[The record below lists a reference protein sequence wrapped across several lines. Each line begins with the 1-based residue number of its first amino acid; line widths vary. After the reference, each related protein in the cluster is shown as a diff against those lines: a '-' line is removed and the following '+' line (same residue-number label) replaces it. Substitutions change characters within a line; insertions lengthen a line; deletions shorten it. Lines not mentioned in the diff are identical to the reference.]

1 MKTKG
6 INVKKPRNPDARNS
20 SSTFMLYIAA
30 SYSTSIALSRMA
42 LISLCLLLLCSIL
55 PCFAAKFRLG
65 GSDVAFVGSSLH
77 QYHSPTTTQF
87 FVSPISSSST
97 SRQHHH
103 SIHYYDTNRR
113 IRARQSLTQKQ
124 RAATSSDDDNSH
136 NDDNDTSSTNTTTG
150 GVRARVRQSV
160 TAASQRVQNLVLS
173 KSSKTGVP
181 GIITDGSPI
190 ADILIDA
197 GVNAAELAR
206 EEVRSAALN
215 VLQRGGS
222 PDNKQQQLSQSQKLE
237 TQARIEADATIA
249 MDTISLAKTSVA
261 DAFDAAESA
270 LLAVE
275 NEVKRV
281 RQELNDA
288 KKDATLGLA
297 VAEKAASEAKLKAR
311 MITEMALKES
321 LKEEEIFDD
330 GEEGEIE
337 KGVQRLSI
345 TNEEEDAD
353 ANAGGENAQ
362 MLKPDETL
370 IVTIPKSESED
381 KDTNKA
387 EEEGG
392 GGISGKWSE
401 SDFDLVTDLSYEDVD
416 YTLTDMAPPFISEDE
431 CLVPGE
437 PVVRVEKA
445 PQNSRRIFA
454 GIDIPVSVDDV
465 WKLLTDYPNLQKV
478 VPNLVVNEVLELY
491 EGGEGK
497 ITVDDTLSA
506 DKQCQLLAN
515 HMKGAVL
522 KQVGGAKVVGINFSA
537 RTTLE
542 VREWPTGMPDFAH
555 FEDEMYEG
563 KSRSARVRESKGREL
578 TRYVF
583 PRPFALS
590 TLPHKD
596 ISMQSIEND
605 DGEFRMYQGVWRMQ
619 PLVGC
624 APPGQSAMRLTY
636 AVEVSPRPYL
646 PVALVEGRIAQDLCA
661 NLKAIRNIFEA
672 MDSASVEDR

>member
-1 MKTKG
+1 
-6 INVKKPRNPDARNS
+6 
-20 SSTFMLYIAA
+20 MLAA

-42 LISLCLLLLCSIL
+42 LISLCLLLCSIL
-55 PCFAAKFRLG
+55 PCFAAKFRVG
-65 GSDVAFVGSSLH
+65 GSEVVAFVGSQHKH
-77 QYHSPTTTQF
+77 QYHTPTFTTQF
-87 FVSPISSSST
+87 VLPISSSSSS

-136 NDDNDTSSTNTTTG
+136 NDDNDTSSTTTTTG

-190 ADILIDA
+190 ADLLIDA

-215 VLQRGGS
+215 VLQRGRS
-222 PDNKQQQLSQSQKLE
+222 PDNKQQQLKSQSQKLE

-275 NEVKRV
+275 KEVKRV

-321 LKEEEIFDD
+321 LKEEEIFD
-330 GEEGEIE
+330 GEREVD
-337 KGVQRLSI
+337 GVQRSSI
-345 TNEEEDAD
+345 TNDEEEDAND
-353 ANAGGENAQ
+353 AGGENAQ

-370 IVTIPKSESED
+370 IVTIPKSESEE

-387 EEEGG
+387 EEEG

-401 SDFDLVTDLSYEDVD
+401 SDFDLVTGLSYEDVD

-672 MDSASVEDR
+672 MDSASAEDR

>member
-1 MKTKG
+1 
-6 INVKKPRNPDARNS
+6 
-20 SSTFMLYIAA
+20 
-30 SYSTSIALSRMA
+30 MA
-42 LISLCLLLLCSIL
+42 PISLYLLLCSIL
-55 PCFAAKFRLG
+55 PCCLATKFRVD
-65 GSDVAFVGSSLH
+65 GSDVAFVGSSPH
-77 QYHSPTTTQF
+77 QCHSPSSTTQL
-87 FVSPISSSST
+87 FVLPISSSS
-97 SRQHHH
+97 R
-103 SIHYYDTNRR
+103 IHYYYYTNRR
-113 IRARQSLTQKQ
+113 IRAQQSLTQKQ
-124 RAATSSDDDNSH
+124 RAATSSSDDD
-136 NDDNDTSSTNTTTG
+136 DDTDTSSTG

-160 TAASQRVQNLVLS
+160 TAASQRVQNLVS
-173 KSSKTGVP
+173 KSSKKGVGVP
-181 GIITDGSPI
+181 GIISDGSPI
-190 ADILIDA
+190 ADILADA
-197 GVNAAELAR
+197 AVNAAELAR

-215 VLQRGGS
+215 VLQRGSSS
-222 PDNKQQQLSQSQKLE
+222 PQNNNQSQSISQSQKLE

-275 NEVKRV
+275 NEVQRV
-281 RQELNDA
+281 RNELNDA

-311 MITEMALKES
+311 MITETALKEIAYDALNDVDAKVS
-321 LKEEEIFDD
+321 VAAELKEEID
-330 GEEGEIE
+330 GERNEEA
-337 KGVQRLSI
+337 QRLSI
-345 TNEEEDAD
+345 TTTDEDD
-353 ANAGGENAQ
+353 ANAGGENNSNL
-362 MLKPDETL
+362 MLESDETL
-370 IVTIPKSESED
+370 IITIPKSESE
-381 KDTNKA
+381 
-387 EEEGG
+387 EEETKTNEEGEEE
-392 GGISGKWSE
+392 GISGKWSE

-465 WKLLTDYPNLQKV
+465 WELLTDYPNLQKV

-497 ITVDDTLSA
+497 ITVDENERP

-515 HMKGAVL
+515 RMKGAVL

-636 AVEVSPRPYL
+636 AVEVSPRSYL

-672 MDSASVEDR
+672 VDSAEKDR